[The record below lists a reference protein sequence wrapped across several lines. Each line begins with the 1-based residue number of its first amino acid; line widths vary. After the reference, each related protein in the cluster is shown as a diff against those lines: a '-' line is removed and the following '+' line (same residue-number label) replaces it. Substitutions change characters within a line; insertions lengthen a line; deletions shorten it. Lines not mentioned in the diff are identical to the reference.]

1 MKYVFIKR
9 WYICLSLF
17 CFRMAS
23 SNNIAVPDRIFWKPN
38 PLAFFPLYTCI
49 IYKSITIKR
58 VNKVVVVVVA
68 VVVAVIVVVVVLLD
82 RPTCLSEIAV
92 YFYRKQMY

>member
-1 MKYVFIKR
+1 
-9 WYICLSLF
+9 
-17 CFRMAS
+17 MAS

-58 VNKVVVVVVA
+58 VNKVVVVVVVA
-68 VVVAVIVVVVVLLD
+68 VVVAVIVVVVVVLLD